1 MKKSKITKNIVYV
14 LLYLAVIL
22 LSVLCLLPFLLML
35 VNATRSGND
44 IMTSFTLVPGKYLKQ
59 NWEIVTS
66 NLDIL
71 RGFMNSIFIAATS
84 TVLTAYFSA
93 LTAYGFAF
101 YKFRGRKVLFTIIL
115 VFMMIPSQLGMLG
128 FYDLMTKLGLIDSY
142 IPLIVPSI
150 AAPATVF
157 FLRQYILSVMPKSL
171 LEAPRIDGAGEL
183 YIFHK
188 IGLPIMAPGI
198 ATMSIGA
205 FIGSWNSYLIPLIML
220 NTPKK
225 WTLPVMVASLG
236 SVKDIA
242 TNIGA
247 TYVTVAVSVV
257 PILIV
262 FAFCSKYIIS
272 SISAGSVKE

>member
-1 MKKSKITKNIVYV
+1 MKKSKLTKNIVYV

>member
-101 YKFRGRKVLFTIIL
+101 YKFRGRKVLFTVIL